1 MIDTRA
7 LCVKVLARRAMY
19 ARYQAS
25 MTLAILIDNVG
36 VLRADPWIP
45 GGSTMTEQP
54 INEHGAVLPPDS
66 APPEIDRSKPHPARI
81 YDYILGGKDHFDVD
95 REAAEVALTAMPE
108 LRRQLRAN
116 RAFLGRAV
124 RQLAEAGID
133 QFLDLGTG
141 IPGPGHTGEVA
152 RAAHPH
158 ARVVYVDYDPI
169 VTAHARALLAGADP
183 ALTAVVQ
190 ADVRDPKA
198 ILEHDAVRRVLDFDR
213 PIAVLLIALLHFVSD
228 AEDPAGIVA
237 EFVAAMPAGSALV
250 ISHASEGHAP
260 GKSHTAA
267 RKGWGKATSQIVL
280 RDKKEIEAF
289 FTGTD
294 LAEPGV
300 VIFPAWRPDHELDD
314 AERALDFGYAGV
326 GFKP

>member
-1 MIDTRA
+1 
-7 LCVKVLARRAMY
+7 
-19 ARYQAS
+19 
-25 MTLAILIDNVG
+25 
-36 VLRADPWIP
+36 
-45 GGSTMTEQP
+45 MTEQASS
-54 INEHGAVLPPDS
+54 EDGGVVGAEGAQS
-66 APPEIDRSKPHPARI
+66 EIDRSRPHPARI
-81 YDYILGGKDHFDVD
+81 FDYLLGGKDNFEVD
-95 REAAEVALTAMPE
+95 RQAAEAALSARPE
-108 LRRQLRAN
+108 LRAMARAG
-116 RAFLGRAV
+116 RDFLGRTV
-124 RQLAEAGID
+124 RYLAESGID
-133 QFLDLGTG
+133 QFLDVGSG
-141 IPGPGHTGEVA
+141 IPGPGNTGEMA
-152 RAAHPH
+152 RAVHPD

-169 VTAHARALLAGADP
+169 VSAHSRALLAGADP